1 VAADS
6 VVAEADMVVVMVAS
20 EAMAA
25 KVEAVVAGTPM
36 FARCS
41 SLGAA

>member
-1 VAADS
+1 M
-6 VVAEADMVVVMVAS
+6 VAEADTVVVMVAS

-25 KVEAVVAGTPM
+25 KVEAVVAGTLM

-41 SLGAA
+41 SVGAA